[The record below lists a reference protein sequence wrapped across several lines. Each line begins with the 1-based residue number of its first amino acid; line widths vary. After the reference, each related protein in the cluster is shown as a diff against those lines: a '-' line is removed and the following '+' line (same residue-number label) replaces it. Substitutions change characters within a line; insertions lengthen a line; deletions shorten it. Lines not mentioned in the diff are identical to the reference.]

1 MSKTFVIAD
10 LHFGHQGVCNF
21 TRDDG
26 SKLRPWSYYKDMDA
40 ALIENWNAVVAKEDK
55 VYVLGDVAMHHRSI
69 AKIGECNG
77 DKVLIKGNH
86 DQGKL
91 SQYVP
96 FFRDIRA
103 YWQLSRCLLSH
114 IPVHPESLGRWR
126 ANIHGHTH
134 YRRVLLGTESAS
146 HLGEAKIASID
157 PRYICVSVEHTNYA
171 PRLWDDV
178 LKEVEKNNN
187 ETASFVPKLRGSEA
201 S

>member
-10 LHFGHQGVCNF
+10 LHFGHQGMCNF

-26 SKLRPWSYYKDMDA
+26 SKLRPWTYYKDMDD
-40 ALIENWNAVVAKEDK
+40 ALVANWNAVVTKDDK

-91 SQYVP
+91 SQYAP

-103 YWQLSRCLLSH
+103 YWQLSKCLLSH
-114 IPVHPESLGRWR
+114 IPIHPESLGRWR

-134 YRRVLLGTESAS
+134 YRRVLLGTEY
-146 HLGEAKIASID
+146 D

-187 ETASFVPKLRGSEA
+187 EAASFAPKLRRSEA